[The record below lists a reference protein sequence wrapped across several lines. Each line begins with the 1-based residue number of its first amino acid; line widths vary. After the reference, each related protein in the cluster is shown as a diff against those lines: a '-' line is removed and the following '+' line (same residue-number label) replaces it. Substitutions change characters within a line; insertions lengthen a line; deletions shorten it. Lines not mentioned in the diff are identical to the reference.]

1 VAEPLTKTYERWRA
15 GMIKS
20 RLGLQKSTPLQMNEP
35 RLLSPDLKVTGTAV
49 PSRLTDPTHNP
60 GGAPCHPSSRGRHNN
75 DGEDNVA
82 ARRFV
87 LEVHFIASSFLRIFC
102 FLLSSIGQ
110 QRETFVGSRAGR
122 RDQPTPVRRTID
134 RRRHLFASPI
144 TNNDK
149 STWHNFISSF
159 IHSS

>member
-82 ARRFV
+82 ATVVGSFQK
-87 LEVHFIASSFLRIFC
+87 FIAQRLRFFVFLF
-102 FLLSSIGQ
+102 SSIQYRTIKGNL
-110 QRETFVGSRAGR
+110 VGSRAGR
-122 RDQPTPVRRTID
+122 DQPNPVRQTID
-134 RRRHLFASPI
+134 RRRHLSHLP
-144 TNNDK
+144 
-149 STWHNFISSF
+149 
-159 IHSS
+159 